1 MVLSLTSQRV
11 VRVSVLAL
19 TFFLIF
25 QVSGLAAKRDKQKE
39 YVMTEIELQSELMS
53 YADRFASIITQAY
66 VDFET
71 LKPSPRARQVILR
84 NLVRSKAAMYT
95 IAAEPNPHVAL
106 LDAVAVTTLGRMI
119 YEDNIYRKYGKSI
132 AKIVKGFRQL
142 EKDIWQI
149 AAKVLTTQQQTEM
162 RQLIELW
169 RKNNPDMVVFNYL
182 RFSDFAAQRRTST
195 LVKKVQAGGIFKTVK
210 EVNQQAEEMRMLAER
225 GIYLGTR
232 LPLLMGDFSEV
243 WMAQM
248 ILNPEAQKVLADVH
262 TFSRVSERMAK
273 VAEQMPDKAIK
284 DVAKMQQQMINQVM
298 TNMNEWTNVTLDKV
312 MAQVTIER
320 EAFIDQFM
328 NRLWGERKNALE
340 ALMKEEQRIT
350 ALVKELRKTI
360 EGGNNLMLT
369 VDKLAD
375 KSDVG
380 ESSAEPEDSEPFD
393 IKDYQDTIADATTFV
408 KATNQLVD
416 TVGLE
421 KLLPEL
427 ISTIDRVESEGEE
440 LIDHS
445 FRQAIF
451 LILIA
456 LGGYLGTYIIARLIY
471 SYLNKRLIES
481 RT

>member
-11 VRVSVLAL
+11 VRVSVQAL

-53 YADRFASIITQAY
+53 YADRFSSIINQTY
-66 VDFET
+66 LDFET
-71 LKPSPRARQVILR
+71 LKPSFQARQFVLR

-95 IAAEPNPHVAL
+95 IAAEPNPPVAL

-119 YEDNIYRKYGKSI
+119 YEDKITRKYGKSI
-132 AKIVKGFRQL
+132 VKIVKGFRQL

-149 AAKVLTTQQQTEM
+149 AAKVLTTQHQDEL
-162 RQLIELW
+162 RQLILLW

-182 RFSDFAAQRRTST
+182 RFADFAAQRRTST

-284 DVAKMQQQMINQVM
+284 DVAKMQQQMINLVM

-328 NRLWGERKNALE
+328 NRLWGERKNAFE
-340 ALMKEEQRIT
+340 AFITEEHRVT
-350 ALVKELRKTI
+350 ELVKELRKTV
-360 EGGNNLMLT
+360 EGSNNLLLT
-369 VDKLAD
+369 VNTLTDKFN
-375 KSDVG
+375 VG
-380 ESSAEPEDSEPFD
+380 QPATDSKDAKPFD
-393 IKDYQDTIADATTFV
+393 IKDYQDTIADVTTLVAT
-408 KATNQLVD
+408 TNQLAE

-427 ISTIDRVESEGEE
+427 VKAIDQVGNEGEQIIDR
-440 LIDHS
+440 S
-445 FRQAIF
+445 FRQGVLF
-451 LILIA
+451 ILIA
-456 LGGYLGTYIIARLIY
+456 MGAYIIARLIY
-471 SYLNKRLIES
+471 NFLNRKLINPS
-481 RT
+481 